1 MNERIKELR
10 KALGLT
16 LDKFGERLGV
26 SKVAISLIENGK
38 NSLTDQMF
46 KSICR
51 EFNVREE
58 WLRTG
63 EEPMFIQMSRDEE
76 IASFINSIQQ
86 GCTDSFKK
94 RFVKVLASLD
104 ESDWKFIEEKAIE
117 LCQPYIDAAASSSS
131 DTGSGSGTA
140 PVTIRAAHMNPG
152 ATKEQIAA
160 DDAMMESDDF

>member
-94 RFVKVLASLD
+94 RFIKVLASLD

-117 LCQPYIDAAASSSS
+117 LCQPYIDAAASAHDKS
-131 DTGSGSGTA
+131 DT
-140 PVTIRAAHMNPG
+140 PIIIRAAHENPG
-152 ATKEQIAA
+152 ATKEQIEA
-160 DDAMMESDDF
+160 DNALMESDDF

>member
-10 KALGLT
+10 KTLGLT

-63 EEPMFIQMSRDEE
+63 EEPMFIPISRDEE
-76 IASFINSIQQ
+76 ITSFIQSIQLEKD
-86 GCTDSFKK
+86 DSFKK
-94 RFVKVLASLD
+94 KFIKMLSSLD
-104 ESDWKFIEEKAIE
+104 EADWTKLETMFK
-117 LCQPYIDAAASSSS
+117 LC
-131 DTGSGSGTA
+131 
-140 PVTIRAAHMNPG
+140 H
-152 ATKEQIAA
+152 
-160 DDAMMESDDF
+160 

>member
-10 KALGLT
+10 KTLGLT
-16 LDKFGERLGV
+16 LDKFGDRIGV
-26 SKVAISLIENGK
+26 GKTAISKIENGDR
-38 NSLTDQMF
+38 SVTDQMF

-94 RFVKVLASLD
+94 RFIKVLASLD

-117 LCQPYIDAAASSSS
+117 LCQPYIDAAASAHDKS
-131 DTGSGSGTA
+131 DT
-140 PVTIRAAHMNPG
+140 PIIIRAAHENPG
-152 ATKEQIAA
+152 ATKEQIEA
-160 DDAMMESDDF
+160 DNALMESDDF

>member
-10 KALGLT
+10 KTLGLT
-16 LDKFGERLGV
+16 LDKFGERVGLRK
-26 SKVAISLIENGK
+26 SSLSQIENGV
-38 NSLTDQMF
+38 NGVTEQLI
-46 KSICR
+46 KSVCR

-63 EEPMFIQMSRDEE
+63 EEPMFIPISRDEE
-76 IASFINSIQQ
+76 IAAFVNSIQQ

-94 RFVKVLASLD
+94 RFIKVLASLD

-117 LCQPYIDAAASSSS
+117 LCQPYIDAAASAHDKS
-131 DTGSGSGTA
+131 DT
-140 PVTIRAAHMNPG
+140 PIIIRAAHENPG
-152 ATKEQIAA
+152 ATREQIAA

>member
-94 RFVKVLASLD
+94 RFIKVLASLD

-117 LCQPYIDAAASSSS
+117 LCQPYIDAAASAHDKS
-131 DTGSGSGTA
+131 DT
-140 PVTIRAAHMNPG
+140 PIIIRAAHENPG
-152 ATKEQIAA
+152 ATKEQIEA
-160 DDAMMESDDF
+160 DNAMMESDDF

>member
-94 RFVKVLASLD
+94 RFIKVLASLD

-117 LCQPYIDAAASSSS
+117 LCQPYIDAAASAHDKS
-131 DTGSGSGTA
+131 DT
-140 PVTIRAAHMNPG
+140 PIIIRAAHENPG
-152 ATKEQIAA
+152 ATREQIAA

>member
-16 LDKFGERLGV
+16 LDKFGERVGV
-26 SKVAISLIENGK
+26 SRSAMGNIENGVRGV
-38 NSLTDQMF
+38 TDQMF

-94 RFVKVLASLD
+94 RFIKVLASLD

-117 LCQPYIDAAASSSS
+117 LCQPYIDAAASAHDK
-131 DTGSGSGTA
+131 DTT
-140 PVTIRAAHMNPG
+140 PIIIRAAHENPG
-152 ATKEQIAA
+152 ATREQIAA

>member
-10 KALGLT
+10 KTLGLT
-16 LDKFGERLGV
+16 LDKFGERIGV
-26 SKVAISLIENGK
+26 SRSAMGNIENGVRGV
-38 NSLTDQMF
+38 TDQMF

-63 EEPMFIQMSRDEE
+63 EEPMFIPISRDEE
-76 IASFINSIQQ
+76 IAAFVNSIQQ

-94 RFVKVLASLD
+94 RFIKVLASLD

-117 LCQPYIDAAASSSS
+117 LCQPYIDAAASAHDKS
-131 DTGSGSGTA
+131 DT
-140 PVTIRAAHMNPG
+140 PIIIRAAHENPG
-152 ATKEQIAA
+152 ATKEQIEA
-160 DDAMMESDDF
+160 DNAMMESDDF

>member
-10 KALGLT
+10 KTLGLT
-16 LDKFGERLGV
+16 LDKFGDRIGV
-26 SKVAISLIENGK
+26 GKTAISKIENGDR
-38 NSLTDQMF
+38 SVTDQMF

-58 WLRTG
+58 WLRSGNG
-63 EEPMFIQMSRDEE
+63 EMFVQMSRDEE

-94 RFVKVLASLD
+94 RFIKVLASLD

-117 LCQPYIDAAASSSS
+117 LCQPYIDAAASSAQDKNS
-131 DTGSGSGTA
+131 T
-140 PVTIRAAHMNPG
+140 PIIVRAAHENPG
-152 ATKEQIAA
+152 ATKEQIEA
-160 DDAMMESDDF
+160 DNALMESDDF

>member
-10 KALGLT
+10 KTLGLT
-16 LDKFGERLGV
+16 LDKFGERIGV
-26 SKVAISLIENGK
+26 SRSAMGNIENGVRGV
-38 NSLTDQMF
+38 TDQMF

-63 EEPMFIQMSRDEE
+63 EEPMFIPISRDEE
-76 IASFINSIQQ
+76 IAAFVNSIQQ

-94 RFVKVLASLD
+94 RFIKVLASLD

-117 LCQPYIDAAASSSS
+117 LCQPYIDAAAASAQDKN
-131 DTGSGSGTA
+131 DT
-140 PVTIRAAHMNPG
+140 PIIIRAAHENPG
-152 ATKEQIAA
+152 ATKEQIEA
-160 DDAMMESDDF
+160 DNAMMEGDDF

>member
-94 RFVKVLASLD
+94 RFIKVLASLD

-117 LCQPYIDAAASSSS
+117 LCQPYIDAAAS
-131 DTGSGSGTA
+131 
-140 PVTIRAAHMNPG
+140 AHDCRNRR
-152 ATKEQIAA
+152 ER
-160 DDAMMESDDF
+160 

>member
-10 KALGLT
+10 KTLGLT
-16 LDKFGERLGV
+16 LDKFGDRIGV
-26 SKVAISLIENGK
+26 GKTAISKIENGDR
-38 NSLTDQMF
+38 SVTDQMF

-58 WLRTG
+58 WLRSGNG
-63 EEPMFIQMSRDEE
+63 EMFVQMSRDEE
-76 IASFINSIQQ
+76 IASFVNSIQQ

-94 RFVKVLASLD
+94 RFIKVLASLD

-117 LCQPYIDAAASSSS
+117 LCQPYIDAATASSS

>member
-26 SKVAISLIENGK
+26 GKTAISKIENGERGV
-38 NSLTDQMF
+38 TDQMF

-51 EFNVREE
+51 EFNVNEN

-63 EEPMFIQMSRDEE
+63 EGEMFVQKTRDEE
-76 IASFINSIQQ
+76 IASFINGID
-86 GCTDSFKK
+86 GCTDSFKS
-94 RFVKVLASLD
+94 RFIKMLASLD
-104 ESDWKFIEEKAIE
+104 ENEWKLLEEKAVE
-117 LCQPYIDAAASSSS
+117 LCKPYIDAAASSSS
-131 DTGSGSGTA
+131 GTGSGSSTA

-152 ATKEQIAA
+152 ATREQIAA

>member
-10 KALGLT
+10 KTLGLP
-16 LDKFGERLGV
+16 LDKFGERVGLRK
-26 SKVAISLIENGK
+26 SSLSQIENGV
-38 NSLTDQMF
+38 NGVTEQLI
-46 KSICR
+46 KSVCR

-63 EEPMFIQMSRDEE
+63 EEPMFIPISRDEE

-94 RFVKVLASLD
+94 RFIKVLASLD

-117 LCQPYIDAAASSSS
+117 LCQPYIDAAASSAQDKNS
-131 DTGSGSGTA
+131 T
-140 PVTIRAAHMNPG
+140 PIIVRAAHENHG
-152 ATKEQIAA
+152 ATKEQIEA
-160 DDAMMESDDF
+160 DNALMESDDF

>member
-1 MNERIKELR
+1 MNERVKELR

-58 WLRTG
+58 WLRNG
-63 EEPMFIQMSRDEE
+63 EEPMFNGFPQ
-76 IASFINSIQQ
+76 
-86 GCTDSFKK
+86 T
-94 RFVKVLASLD
+94 VLD
-104 ESDWKFIEEKAIE
+104 ELCEQYDLDTLDKQIVDIYISLPKQLRDSVKEHIKKAYFNGE
-117 LCQPYIDAAASSSS
+117 AKKSSSGDS
-131 DTGSGSGTA
+131 
-140 PVTIRAAHMNPG
+140 TIPLRAAHMNPG
-152 ATKEQIAA
+152 ATREQIDA
-160 DDAMMESDDF
+160 DNAMMESDDF

>member
-76 IASFINSIQQ
+76 IASFVNSIQQ

-94 RFVKVLASLD
+94 RFIKVLASLD

-117 LCQPYIDAAASSSS
+117 LCQPYIDAAASAHDKS
-131 DTGSGSGTA
+131 DT
-140 PVTIRAAHMNPG
+140 PIIIRAAHENPG
-152 ATKEQIAA
+152 ATKEQIEA
-160 DDAMMESDDF
+160 DNAMMESDDF

>member
-58 WLRTG
+58 WLRSGNG
-63 EEPMFIQMSRDEE
+63 EMFVQMSRDEE
-76 IASFINSIQQ
+76 IASFVNSIQQ

-94 RFVKVLASLD
+94 RFIKVLASLD

-117 LCQPYIDAAASSSS
+117 LCQPYIDAAASSAQDNNS
-131 DTGSGSGTA
+131 T
-140 PVTIRAAHMNPG
+140 PIIVRAAHENPG
-152 ATKEQIAA
+152 ATKEQIEA
-160 DDAMMESDDF
+160 DNAMMEGDDF

>member
-10 KALGLT
+10 KTLGLT

-26 SKVAISLIENGK
+26 GKSALSKIERGENGV
-38 NSLTDQMF
+38 SEQMF

-63 EEPMFIQMSRDEE
+63 EEPMFIPISRDEE
-76 IASFINSIQQ
+76 IAAFINSIQQ

-94 RFVKVLASLD
+94 RFIKVLASLD

-117 LCQPYIDAAASSSS
+117 LCQPYIDAAAASAQ
-131 DTGSGSGTA
+131 DKNT
-140 PVTIRAAHMNPG
+140 PQIIVRAAHENPG
-152 ATKEQIAA
+152 ATKEQIEA
-160 DDAMMESDDF
+160 DNAMMEGDDF

>member
-1 MNERIKELR
+1 MNERVKELR

-26 SKVAISLIENGK
+26 TKQTVSRIENGI
-38 NSLTDQMF
+38 NNVTDQML

-94 RFVKVLASLD
+94 RF
-104 ESDWKFIEEKAIE
+104 I
-117 LCQPYIDAAASSSS
+117 
-131 DTGSGSGTA
+131 
-140 PVTIRAAHMNPG
+140 
-152 ATKEQIAA
+152 
-160 DDAMMESDDF
+160 

>member
-1 MNERIKELR
+1 LNERIKELR

-94 RFVKVLASLD
+94 RFIKVLASLD

-117 LCQPYIDAAASSSS
+117 LCQPYIDAAASAHDKS
-131 DTGSGSGTA
+131 DT
-140 PVTIRAAHMNPG
+140 PIIIRAAHENPG
-152 ATKEQIAA
+152 ATKEQIEA
-160 DDAMMESDDF
+160 DNALMESDDF

>member
-16 LDKFGERLGV
+16 LEKFGEKIGV
-26 SKVAISLIENGK
+26 GKTAISKIENGDR
-38 NSLTDQMF
+38 SVTDQMF

-63 EEPMFIQMSRDEE
+63 EEPMFIPISRDEE
-76 IASFINSIQQ
+76 IAAFVNSIQQ

-94 RFVKVLASLD
+94 RFIKVLASLD
-104 ESDWKFIEEKAIE
+104 ESDWKFIEEKSIE
-117 LCQPYIDAAASSSS
+117 LCQPYIDAATSSSS

>member
-10 KALGLT
+10 KTLGLT
-16 LDKFGERLGV
+16 LDKFGERVGLRK
-26 SKVAISLIENGK
+26 SSLSQIENGV
-38 NSLTDQMF
+38 NGVTEQLI
-46 KSICR
+46 KSVCR

-63 EEPMFIQMSRDEE
+63 EEPMFIPISRDEE
-76 IASFINSIQQ
+76 IAAFVNSIQQ

-94 RFVKVLASLD
+94 RFIKVLASLD